1 MKAFRDALVTIAN
14 ADAGVAAITARN
26 GQNMLPWAN
35 IGDLPNEGIAYEI
48 IAEIDTPQSKRQKR
62 VFVTFS
68 CFGKNIANAEA
79 LADRLQAEGASGMF
93 IHPKFYAEGVDAC
106 PMGLVDQRDATDI
119 EGDGRKENRIDVDLQ
134 FEVLY
139 Q

>member
-14 ADAGVAAITARN
+14 ADAGVVALTGRAE
-26 GQNMLPWAN
+26 QNMLPWAN
-35 IGDLPNEGIAYEI
+35 IGDLPDEGIAYEI
-48 IAEIDTPQSKRQKR
+48 IAEIDTPQSGRQKR
-62 VFVTFS
+62 VFISFS
-68 CFGKNIANAEA
+68 CFGKSIANAEA
-79 LADRLQAEGASGMF
+79 LAERLQAEGSGGMF
-93 IHPKFYAEGVDAC
+93 IQPNFYAEGVDAC

-134 FEVLY
+134 FEVLH